1 MPTFA
6 PAYLKINKRKK
17 KMKGLTKLF
26 AGVFAASIL
35 ASCGGGNTPDKAAT
49 EFLNAVKAG
58 DKAKYEAVSTEATK
72 SMMTNSGLKIAD
84 VKDVKCTNTSD
95 TTATCTYC
103 CEEGKTES
111 SNLNLVK
118 RSDKWLV
125 DMKKEAGL
133 NDAMNSMTE
142 GLEAAGDSAAG
153 AVEAAGDAAT
163 APAETK

>member
-1 MPTFA
+1 
-6 PAYLKINKRKK
+6 
-17 KMKGLTKLF
+17 MKGLTKLF

-49 EFLNAVKAG
+49 EFLTAVKAG
-58 DKAKYEAVSTEATK
+58 DKAKYEAVSTDATK
-72 SMMTNSGLKIAD
+72 SMMSNGGLTIAE

-103 CEEGKTES
+103 CEKDKTES

-125 DMKKEAGL
+125 DMKKEANNLGS
-133 NDAMNSMTE
+133 AMQEMTS
-142 GLEAAGDSAAG
+142 GLEAAGDSATETEG
-153 AVEAAGDAAT
+153 AEAAPAAE
-163 APAETK
+163 ETK